1 MNKRLK
7 YAASLF
13 VAIFTFWLAFQS
25 FKIISIRQLG
35 NDEYVLPIIR
45 EELDPEYQYIV
56 LSEVERTKDSYGHPL
71 DSASHY
77 RWFYAYL
84 HDPETT
90 PRSENSFYL
99 GFIDLRSRTHILQKD
114 SVLSGIIVE

>member
-1 MNKRLK
+1 METYSKLMFGF
-7 YAASLF
+7 ALLA
-13 VAIFTFWLAFQS
+13 TFWLLFQS
-25 FKIISIRQLG
+25 FKIISIGQLG

-71 DSASHY
+71 DESSHY

-90 PRSENSFYL
+90 PRSENSL
-99 GFIDLRSRTHILQKD
+99 FIGRT
-114 SVLSGIIVE
+114 GIR

>member
-1 MNKRLK
+1 MPLIIVVLV
-7 YAASLF
+7 Y
-13 VAIFTFWLAFQS
+13 LAFTQS
-25 FKIISIRQLG
+25 LKLILIRRLE
-35 NDEYVLPIIR
+35 NDEYVLNTIR
-45 EELDPEYQYIV
+45 EELDPEYQFIV
-56 LSEVERTKDSYGHPL
+56 LSTVKRTKDSYGHPL

-99 GFIDLRSRTHILQKD
+99 GFIDLYNRTYILQQN
-114 SVLSGIIVE
+114 SVLSGISIE

>member
-1 MNKRLK
+1 V
-7 YAASLF
+7 F
-13 VAIFTFWLAFQS
+13 FTFWLVFQS
-25 FKIISIRQLG
+25 FKKISIRQLG

-45 EELDPEYQYIV
+45 EEFDPEYQYIV

-71 DSASHY
+71 DSSSHY

-90 PRSENSFYL
+90 PSSENSFYL
-99 GFIDLRSRTHILQKD
+99 GFIDLRSRTYILQKD